1 MPVARN
7 DYEWI
12 WLVTNQ
18 PKGCTTQLNP
28 YLLLNGQ
35 CEAAFKVKDR
45 RLIRI
50 EFLQQETVLYKEL

>member
-18 PKGCTTQLNP
+18 PKECTMQRNT
-28 YLLLNGQ
+28 YLLFNGQ
-35 CEAAFKVKDR
+35 GEAAFKFKDR

-50 EFLQQETVLYKEL
+50 ELLQQEAVLYKEL